1 MLKQNQAGFTLI
13 EITIAILILTGA
25 VLGIAASTGRLIAE
39 AGETQMEFIALQSV
53 EDRLSQV
60 RLELRYALLDSI
72 FTAEES
78 NLPGLPGLTRST
90 KVTRTRETVQG
101 GKILDYTT
109 IVVTVSG
116 GRLQNDIYRK
126 LVLGAP

>member
-1 MLKQNQAGFTLI
+1 MLKQHQAGFTLI

-39 AGETQMEFIALQSV
+39 AGETELEFIALQSV

-72 FTAEES
+72 FSGEES
-78 NLPGLPGLTRST
+78 NLPGLPGVTRTT
-90 KVTRTRETVQG
+90 KVTRTRKETQG
-101 GKILDYTT
+101 GKVLDYTT
-109 IVVTVSG
+109 VVVVLSG
-116 GRLQNDIYRK
+116 SHLENDIYRK

>member
-25 VLGIAASTGRLIAE
+25 VLGIAASTGRLIQS
-39 AGETQMEFIALQSV
+39 AGETEIQFNALQSV
-53 EDRLSQV
+53 EDRLSLI
-60 RLELRYALLDSI
+60 RLELRYGLLDSI
-72 FTAEES
+72 FGGEES
-78 NLPGLPGLTRST
+78 NLPGLEG
-90 KVTRTRETVQG
+90 VTRTTRITRTQTTVSG

-109 IVVTVSG
+109 VIVTMSG
-116 GRLQNDIYRK
+116 GGLQNDVYRK